1 MNMVDV
7 LKFTR
12 SQQYDVTLN
21 PILWM
26 GTKPPY
32 IYNIAVP
39 AVTEFNNVEV
49 LPAVNITDDELK
61 NMNDA
66 RIVGGSQ
73 TDGSFTLKAYGKKP
87 SHDIPLLINVRGGM
101 V

>member
-7 LKFTR
+7 FKFTR
-12 SQQYDVTLN
+12 SQQYDVTLLAV
-21 PILWM
+21 LWM
-26 GTKPPY
+26 GTEPPY
-32 IYNIAVP
+32 TYTVSVP

-49 LPAVNITDDELK
+49 VPAINITDEQFK

-66 RIVGGSQ
+66 RMVGGSQ
-73 TDGSFTLKAYGKKP
+73 TNGSFTLRAYGKKP
-87 SHDIPLLINVRGGM
+87 SHDIPILVNVRGGM